1 MFYFFFATSFV
12 NMCPQRTGSQAS
24 KLGQLQKS
32 HVNTCLA
39 RPTGEKVV
47 ESAREEAEVPKKP
60 PQEVN

>member
-1 MFYFFFATSFV
+1 
-12 NMCPQRTGSQAS
+12 MCPQRTGSQAS